1 MAYRYRSRLEKTESK
16 RFARQ
21 ALLLGIATLVLL
33 VILII
38 IGIPALTKLA
48 VYFSGGKASGGTEPE
63 DVVAPFSPQINT
75 PPEATSSATVSLSGY
90 AEAGSEVVLTSD
102 DVTIQKTIVDASGSF
117 VLSNIQLQQGT
128 NSFSLT
134 SIDQAGNE
142 SAPTPLIH
150 IDFDDEKPKLT
161 ISEPNDEQKFFGSGE
176 RLITITGVTDQDA
189 QITFNNRSLVVDSS
203 GSFTT
208 SHELQEGE
216 SQLEIVATDK
226 AGNSTT
232 SIVKVSYQP

>member
-21 ALLLGIATLVLL
+21 ALLLGIATFALL
-33 VILII
+33 VVLII

-48 VYFSGGKASGGTEPE
+48 VYFSGSPTSGGNGPE
-63 DVVAPFSPQINT
+63 DLVAPFSPQINT
-75 PPEATSSATVSLSGY
+75 LPEATSSAKVALSGY

-102 DVTIQKTIVDASGSF
+102 DVAIQKTIADASGSF
-117 VLSNIQLQQGT
+117 LLSNIQLQKGT
-128 NSFSLT
+128 NSFRLT

-142 SAPTPLIH
+142 SAPTPLIQ
-150 IDFDDEKPKLT
+150 IDYDDEKPKLT
-161 ISEPNDEQKFFGSGE
+161 LSEPKDGQEFFGSSE
-176 RLITITGVTDQDA
+176 RLITIAGETDEDSQV
-189 QITFNNRSLVVDSS
+189 TFNNRSLVVDSS

-216 SQLEIVATDK
+216 NQLEITATDK
-226 AGNSTT
+226 AGNTT
-232 SIVKVSYQP
+232 TTIVKVSYQP